1 MKKKKW
7 LILII
12 LIIVICVSAFGIKWL
27 VDRNNLVGMVQVDG
41 LVYIVT
47 NEPAKN
53 EDALEKIG
61 EVEQKIKSYQTP
73 DEDFIS
79 NSLNE
84 GVELYQAKNGDD
96 YPRTILYKEDGEYYI
111 ASEAMEQPQQQQ

>member
-27 VDRNNLVGMVQVDG
+27 LDKNNLVGMVQVDG

-73 DEDFIS
+73 DKDFTS

>member
-1 MKKKKW
+1 M
-7 LILII
+7 LII

-73 DEDFIS
+73 DEDFTS

-96 YPRTILYKEDGEYYI
+96 YARTILYKEDGEYYI

>member
-27 VDRNNLVGMVQVDG
+27 VDRKNLVGMVQVDG

-73 DEDFIS
+73 DEDFTS

>member
-27 VDRNNLVGMVQVDG
+27 LDKNNLVGMVQVDG

-73 DEDFIS
+73 DKDFTS

-111 ASEAMEQPQQQQ
+111 ASEAREQSQQQQ